1 MFGRMDSYNTDISS
15 RSESF
20 VSNVSYVSGID
31 MPVDRNAYLNDTAC
45 NCCGTSF
52 KDNSEDRLCC
62 TFCYRGVC
70 ELCFSKQSIH
80 HESRVNV
87 PICDNCFEKQLVK
100 GVNLLERLR
109 SEISELKEKYGHE
122 KRATI
127 KEAQLKMELE
137 EELEKLIASERS
149 KENSI
154 LKEIHMLREAN
165 AKLEKEVLIVE
176 LEQKEKEV
184 ECANLES
191 KIKANQEEA
200 EALKLKYKNTQNA
213 DSLKAAL
220 EKAKEE
226 YEQLRSEV
234 ENNESQIQSSK
245 AEELELEIKRD
256 KLKEELQKAEEK
268 FQELSQNVKECEN
281 EESHQKEKIKRL
293 EEGINL
299 YSRRE
304 SNSFIN
310 LSDSKFAIEY
320 NKLKEQIQERN
331 QTIDRLKNEINKY
344 ETNSTFSLEN

>member
-1 MFGRMDSYNTDISS
+1 MFGRMDSYNTDIAS

-20 VSNVSYVSGID
+20 VSNTSYMSGID
-31 MPVDRNAYLNDTAC
+31 FPVDKNAYLSDTAC

-52 KDNSEDRLCC
+52 DESAEDRLCC

-70 ELCFSKQSIH
+70 EDCFTKQSIH
-80 HESRVNV
+80 HETRSNV

-137 EELEKLIASERS
+137 EELEKLIASEKN
-149 KENSI
+149 KENSV
-154 LKEIHMLREAN
+154 LKEIHLLREAN
-165 AKLEKEVLIVE
+165 SKLEKEVLIIE

-184 ECANLES
+184 ECTNLET
-191 KIKANQEEA
+191 KIKSIQEEA
-200 EALKLKYKNTQNA
+200 EALKQKYKNSQNA
-213 DSLKAAL
+213 DSLKVAL

-226 YEQLRSEV
+226 YDQLKSEV

-268 FQELSQNVKECEN
+268 FEELSQSVKECEN
-281 EESHQKEKIKRL
+281 EENQQKEKIKRL
-293 EEGINL
+293 EEGISM

-304 SNSFIN
+304 SSSFIN

-320 NKLKEQIQERN
+320 NKLKVQIDERN

-344 ETNSTFSLEN
+344 ETNSTFSIES